1 MEEVIERSKN
11 PNVKHVTKKGIT
23 YPGTRSRF
31 LRSFT
36 LIGTITTP
44 WSPTPVFLCLQ
55 QTSFWSWPGIPK
67 RTRDLKLNV

>member
-31 LRSFT
+31 MRSFT
-36 LIGTITTP
+36 LIGTITAHDRLHLFFCAYNKPRSGVGHAFQSARET
-44 WSPTPVFLCLQ
+44 
-55 QTSFWSWPGIPK
+55 
-67 RTRDLKLNV
+67 